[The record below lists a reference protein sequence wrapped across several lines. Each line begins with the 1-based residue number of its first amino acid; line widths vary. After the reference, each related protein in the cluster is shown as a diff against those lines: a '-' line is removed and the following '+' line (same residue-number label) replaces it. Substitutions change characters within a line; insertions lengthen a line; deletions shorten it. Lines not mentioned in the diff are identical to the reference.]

1 MKLEQVEIYEGDTV
15 ENQGYVA
22 ELLDWL
28 VSILQRF
35 LLNNFY
41 VEDEVVKIDNHFVED
56 SRLENRGKFMYQEG
70 EYYTRPCK
78 IREYC

>member
-22 ELLDWL
+22 ELLDLL
-28 VSILQRF
+28 VSIFQF

-41 VEDEVVKIDNHFVED
+41 VEDEVVKIDNHFVEG
-56 SRLENRGKFMYQEG
+56 SRLENQGKFMYQEG

-78 IREYC
+78 IRECC